1 MCAQRV
7 TASIFGNNLNFIS
20 PSHHVRRAFD
30 ATCHNCHKHVN
41 AYSSSFPL
49 PPRLDSSLFCLSAS
63 RKPSLVPTMAY
74 SNQNQP
80 IQPFVS
86 DYNDSWNWSAFNS
99 SFDSSSRLYT
109 MEGSSSGIQTSS
121 NQMHPSL
128 AGSGSDSWQGATSSL
143 QAITSAS
150 HFDLVAAN
158 NQAYVNLLDAHNKL
172 FEQHRLL
179 QISFSQQNSPS
190 QPVSPVILNTS
201 LPSSAVSTSSS
212 SLFPVAPGA
221 LVLEE
226 PKDYPYVCFWTRG
239 DYKISEPKNK
249 VTMMNSVSGKRGG
262 SRAAKD
268 INVMHQYLEK
278 SDGSVVSGREASAIR
293 KTQTTIWHQI
303 KKISPGELPET
314 WGEAPLVVVNYH
326 RAEMYA
332 AYPLLRLCR
341 DHWKVNLLATTA
353 YSSWHTK
360 NVKNKGKGAKKGKR
374 KAADSDDNDND
385 SNGDVSNEDDL
396 ELDVSDNM
404 NIDTS
409 TSTSASASASTST
422 SSAASTSVSSPAPS
436 AIALKKR
443 KKSFTPSTQPKKQKT
458 AAASNSFPSS
468 NLTQLA
474 AFTPNPTSSSSLSPS
489 EPSSGQDTIPS
500 HDPPASHDPPVPPFE
515 SSPSTPTNSNDA
527 GVHPA
532 PNSANANAHSTPHPA
547 NIDNNVA
554 ITAPIPVDG
563 NAHIPAPPANINAN
577 IGGSSDHTSANTDG
591 AAGKPIKFVNLLDAQ
606 FGPASGPT
614 ARSEAAAA
622 ATSTKTAKQA
632 KKRLGTSSTPANLF
646 YADYLKDHS
655 PVTPKEF
662 DKIWAELS
670 PEARAKWQSRSTELS
685 TAKKASKAQ
694 AAAAASAVSQT

>member
-1 MCAQRV
+1 
-7 TASIFGNNLNFIS
+7 
-20 PSHHVRRAFD
+20 
-30 ATCHNCHKHVN
+30 
-41 AYSSSFPL
+41 
-49 PPRLDSSLFCLSAS
+49 
-63 RKPSLVPTMAY
+63 MAY

-86 DYNDSWNWSAFNS
+86 DNNDSWDWSAFDS
-99 SFDSSSRLYT
+99 SFDSSSHLYT
-109 MEGSSSGIQTSS
+109 MEGSSSGFQTSS

-128 AGSGSDSWQGATSSL
+128 AGSGPNSWQGATSSL
-143 QAITSAS
+143 QAIASAS

-158 NQAYVNLLDAHNKL
+158 NQAYVNLLDTHNKL

-179 QISFSQQNSPS
+179 QISLSQQNSPS

-201 LPSSAVSTSSS
+201 LPSSAVSMSSS

-226 PKDYPYVCFWTRG
+226 PKDYPNVRFWTRG
-239 DYKISEPKNK
+239 DYNKSKPKNK
-249 VTMMNSVSGKRGG
+249 VTTMNSMPGKRGG

-278 SDGSVVSGREASAIR
+278 SDGCVVSGREASAIR
-293 KTQTTIWHQI
+293 KTQSTIWQQI
-303 KKISPGELPET
+303 KNISPGELPET
-314 WGEAPLVVVNYH
+314 WGEAPLGVVNYH

-360 NVKNKGKGAKKGKR
+360 NVKNKDKGAKKGKR
-374 KAADSDDNDND
+374 KAADSDDDDND
-385 SNGDVSNEDDL
+385 SNGDVSNDDEL
-396 ELDVSDNM
+396 GLDVSDNE
-404 NIDTS
+404 NADSTTS
-409 TSTSASASASTST
+409 SSASASAPTST
-422 SSAASTSVSSPAPS
+422 SSKASTSVSSAPS
-436 AIALKKR
+436 AIAPKKR
-443 KKSFTPSTQPKKQKT
+443 RKSFTPSTQQKKQKT
-458 AAASNSFPSS
+458 AAASNPSS
-468 NLTQLA
+468 SSSDSTQSA
-474 AFTPNPTSSSSLSPS
+474 APTPNPASSSSPSPS
-489 EPSSGQDTIPS
+489 EPSAGQNTIPS
-500 HDPPASHDPPVPPFE
+500 HNPAIPLSSE
-515 SSPSTPTNSNDA
+515 SGLSTPANASDA
-527 GVHPA
+527 GAHPA
-532 PNSANANAHSTPHPA
+532 PNSANANTHSTPHPE
-547 NIDNNVA
+547 NIDNNIA
-554 ITAPIPVDG
+554 IAAPTPVDG
-563 NAHIPAPPANINAN
+563 NAHIPAPPANTNAN
-577 IGGSSDHTSANTDG
+577 AGGSSNHTSANTDG
-591 AAGKPIKFVNLLDAQ
+591 AAGKPIKFVNPLDAQ

-670 PEARAKWQSRSTELS
+670 PEARAKWQSRSTELN
-685 TAKKASKAQ
+685 TAKKTSKAQ
-694 AAAAASAVSQT
+694 AAAIASAVSQTCQNVY